1 MENIF
6 SVQLKL
12 LRQKQR
18 LSQAE
23 LAQKLHI
30 SRQAISKWEK
40 GEAEPDISRLIALSG
55 IFSVP
60 LDYLLSGK
68 QSADEIIL
76 ELKNVSKSFTQPV
89 LKNVDFSIYSYDR
102 VALLGGNGSGKS
114 TIIKIIAGLLNND
127 QGEVLR
133 YFNPTEDLSVMSQE
147 NILIESLKVREQVL
161 LAARMRKIKNDN
173 YINELL
179 KEFNLDTQEN
189 KLILNLSGGQRR
201 RLSLLISLLKSTK
214 LLILDE
220 PTVGMDLET
229 IDFFWEY
236 LSKVGGSVLTVTHD
250 FNQIDKYFTKIVLLK
265 DGVIA
270 AEASVSEIHSNNQT
284 IEQWYRLNNTVEN

>member
-55 IFSVP
+55 IFSVT

-68 QSADEIIL
+68 QSANDL
-76 ELKNVSKSFTQPV
+76 VLKLQNIRKSFTYPV
-89 LKNVDFSIYSYDR
+89 LKDVSFSIYGRDR
-102 VALLGGNGSGKS
+102 IALLGGNGSGKS
-114 TIIKIIAGLLNND
+114 TIINIIIGLLNND
-127 QGEVLR
+127 QGEVSR
-133 YFNPTEDLSVMSQE
+133 FFNTTEDLGVMPQD
-147 NILIESLKVREQVL
+147 NVLIESLKVEEQVL
-161 LAARMRKIKNDN
+161 LAAKIRKIKIDN
-173 YINELL
+173 NINKLL
-179 KEFNLDTQEN
+179 KEFRLDTQKN
-189 KLILNLSGGQRR
+189 IIISKLSGGQKR
-201 RLSLLISLLKSTK
+201 RLSLLISLLKPTK

-229 IDFFWEY
+229 IDFFWAY
-236 LSKVGGSVLTVTHD
+236 LDQTSGSVLTVTHD
-250 FNQIDKYFTKIVLLK
+250 FNQIDKYFSKIILLK

-270 AEASVSEIHSNNQT
+270 KEAYVSDIHSNNQT
-284 IEQWYRLNNTVEN
+284 IEQWYRVNNKEEN

>member
-55 IFSVP
+55 IFSVT

-68 QSADEIIL
+68 QSTNDL
-76 ELKNVSKSFTQPV
+76 VLKLQNIRKSFTYPV
-89 LKNVDFSIYSYDR
+89 LKDVSFSIYGRDR
-102 VALLGGNGSGKS
+102 IALLGGNGSGKS
-114 TIIKIIAGLLNND
+114 TIINIIIGLLNND
-127 QGEVLR
+127 QGEVSR
-133 YFNPTEDLSVMSQE
+133 FFNTTEDLGVMPQD
-147 NILIESLKVREQVL
+147 NVLIESLKVEEQVL
-161 LAARMRKIKNDN
+161 LAAKIRKIKIDN
-173 YINELL
+173 NINKLL
-179 KEFNLDTQEN
+179 KEFRLDTQKN
-189 KLILNLSGGQRR
+189 IIISKLSGGQKR
-201 RLSLLISLLKSTK
+201 RLSLLISLLKPTK

-229 IDFFWEY
+229 IDFFWAY
-236 LSKVGGSVLTVTHD
+236 LDQTSGSVLTVTHD
-250 FNQIDKYFTKIVLLK
+250 FNQIDKYFSKIILLK

-270 AEASVSEIHSNNQT
+270 KEAYVSDIHSNNQT
-284 IEQWYRLNNTVEN
+284 IEQWYRVNNKEEN

>member
-1 MENIF
+1 MENVF
-6 SVQLKL
+6 SKQLKL
-12 LRQKQR
+12 LRQIKR

-23 LAQKLHI
+23 LADQLHI

-40 GEAEPDISRLIALSG
+40 GEAEPDISRLITLAG

-60 LDYLLSGK
+60 LDYLLSGR
-68 QSADEIIL
+68 QAADEIIL

-89 LKNVDFSIYSYDR
+89 LKNVNFSIYSYDR

-133 YFNPTEDLSVMSQE
+133 YFNPTEDLSVMPQE
-147 NILIESLKVREQVL
+147 NVLIESLKVREQVL
-161 LAARMRKIKNDN
+161 LTARMRKIKNDN
-173 YINELL
+173 HINKLL

-265 DGVIA
+265 DGVIT

-284 IEQWYRLNNTVEN
+284 IEQWYRLNNKVED